1 MGVGLGGGRYESGPR
16 ISRAVPRRLC
26 GGGYRLFEST
36 IIRRRR
42 GRMQGSSV
50 LENET
55 VETKAVETEAVE
67 DKGWDATSTFVR
79 NPAAQIIHCGDNEV
93 LIKHGSRSRFTKNIK
108 DGGRTRLMG
117 KILRNVNSPTTLKAL
132 HEQHVVVDA
141 ELEDSLAMIEY
152 LRGQGV
158 LISADADP
166 TKAYLDTILGARS
179 DLSTVRIGLV
189 GSGSL
194 GSRIVRQLLDIGA
207 GHVDLLDDRK
217 VFDAALEQHYFD
229 TRSDAL
235 QKDRSFAECVGND
248 LGAAGFAERVSVIEG
263 TFDDED
269 TVRRVFEAND
279 FVICALEAFS
289 SSLLHLV
296 NSVAIDLEKPWIS
309 VYIDGSEALVGP
321 ICVPGETP
329 CYNDFEIQHEATLGS
344 TKDEYLVYK
353 EALSNGHFDA
363 THLALPPYLS
373 IASGLA
379 ATGIFRFL
387 TIGTSFLV
395 GRVNRIDF
403 ERMSIDYENVLRLP
417 RCPACGPHRPGYRHL
432 FM

>member
-1 MGVGLGGGRYESGPR
+1 
-16 ISRAVPRRLC
+16 
-26 GGGYRLFEST
+26 
-36 IIRRRR
+36 
-42 GRMQGSSV
+42 MQGSTV
-50 LENET
+50 LEEKVQEKEVVQDT
-55 VETKAVETEAVE
+55 V
-67 DKGWDATSTFVR
+67 WDASSAFVR

-117 KILRNVNSPTTLKAL
+117 KILRNVYAPTTLEKL
-132 HEQHVVVDA
+132 REQQVVVDS

-152 LRGQGV
+152 LRSQGV
-158 LISADADP
+158 LISPDTDP
-166 TKAYLDTILGARS
+166 TKAYLDTILGARN

-194 GSRIVRQLLDIGA
+194 GSRIGRQLLDIGA
-207 GHVDLLDDRK
+207 GHLDLLDDRK
-217 VFDAALEQHYFD
+217 VYNAAVEKHYFD
-229 TRSDAL
+229 TRSDVL
-235 QKDRSFAECVGND
+235 LKDRSFAECVKED
-248 LGAAGFAERVSVIEG
+248 FGAAGFSERVSVIAG
-263 TFDDED
+263 SFDDED
-269 TVRRVFEAND
+269 TVRGVFEAND

-321 ICVPGETP
+321 ICVPGETA

-344 TKDEYLVYK
+344 TKDEYLIYK

-387 TIGTSFLV
+387 TMGSSFLV